1 MLYPLI
7 WWMGASFKSN
17 EDLLS
22 PALFPGKWLWRNYTD
37 GWMAIPRHT
46 FTHFYINSFKLII
59 LIVVTTISSCSLAAF
74 GFARINFPLR
84 KFWFAILMITLMLP
98 GQVVL
103 VPQYV
108 LFNGLGSI
116 RICR

>member
-1 MLYPLI
+1 MKTGDLQFNKTLRTHLLLAAVSLLMLYPLI

-46 FTHFYINSFKLII
+46 FTHFYINSFL
-59 LIVVTTISSCSLAAF
+59 
-74 GFARINFPLR
+74 
-84 KFWFAILMITLMLP
+84 
-98 GQVVL
+98 
-103 VPQYV
+103 
-108 LFNGLGSI
+108 
-116 RICR
+116 